1 VAFLNRDFTVKKYN
15 ELLDA
20 FKKAGY
26 NFQTVE
32 AFVLSPLSK
41 VVIIRHDIDKMP
53 LNALEFAKLEKS
65 KDIYATYYFR
75 IVPDSFLP
83 SIIREIAALGHNIG
97 YHYEDVD
104 LCKGD
109 IDKAFLSFK
118 TNLKKLRKIAPVK
131 TICMHGSPLSRYDNR
146 KLWDKY
152 DYRGEDIIC
161 EPYLDIDFNKV
172 LYLTD
177 TGRRWN
183 SEDVSI
189 RDKVYSAYNFQIKNT
204 NQLINLIQENKLP
217 EQIMI
222 NTHPQRWNDN
232 IFYWTK
238 ELLAQNVKN
247 QIKKII
253 VKQTNKSIINNSY
266 ITIT

>member
-1 VAFLNRDFTVKKYN
+1 MNRDFTVRKYN

-26 NFQTVE
+26 EFQTVE
-32 AFVLSPLSK
+32 DYVLSPLPK
-41 VVIIRHDIDKMP
+41 VVILRHDIDKMP

-65 KDIYATYYFR
+65 KEIYATYYFR
-75 IVPDSFLP
+75 IVPKTFVP
-83 SIIREIAALGHNIG
+83 SIIREIAVLGHNIG

-104 LCKGD
+104 LTKGD
-109 IDKAFLSFK
+109 IDKGYISFK
-118 TNLKKLRKIAPVK
+118 TNLEKLRKIAPVK
-131 TICMHGSPLSRYDNR
+131 TICMHGSPLSRYDNKR
-146 KLWDKY
+146 LWDKY
-152 DYRGEDIIC
+152 NYRDEDIIC
-161 EPYLDIDFNKV
+161 EPYLDVDFNKV

-183 SEDVSI
+183 NDEVSI
-189 RDKVYSAYNFQIKNT
+189 RDKVHSAYNFQIKNT
-204 NQLINLIQENKLP
+204 NQLINLVQENKLP

-232 IFYWTK
+232 IFYWIR
-238 ELLAQNVKN
+238 ELLAQSVKN

-253 VKQTNKSIINNSY
+253 VKQTNQL
-266 ITIT
+266 

>member
-1 VAFLNRDFTVKKYN
+1 MSDFTLAKYKF
-15 ELLDA
+15 LLDILA
-20 FKKAGY
+20 ANEY

-32 AFVLSPLSK
+32 DFIISPLSK
-41 VVIIRHDIDKMP
+41 VVILRHDIDKMP

-75 IVPDSFLP
+75 IIPDSFVQ

-118 TNLKKLRKIAPVK
+118 TNLEKLRKIAPVK

-183 SEDVSI
+183 SELTSI
-189 RDKVYSAYNFQIKNT
+189 RDKVHSAHNFQIKNT

-232 IFYWTK
+232 IFYWTR

-247 QIKKII
+247 QVKKII
-253 VKQTNKSIINNSY
+253 VKHNNSIIK
-266 ITIT
+266 

>member
-1 VAFLNRDFTVKKYN
+1 MRDFTLKMY
-15 ELLDA
+15 EFLLDILA
-20 FKKAGY
+20 ANGY

-32 AFVLSPLSK
+32 DFVISPLSK
-41 VVIIRHDIDKMP
+41 VVILRHDIDKMP
-53 LNALEFAKLEKS
+53 FNALKFAKLEKS
-65 KDIYATYYFR
+65 KEIYSTYYFR
-75 IVPDSFLP
+75 IVPDSFVH
-83 SIIREIAALGHNIG
+83 SIIREISAIGHNIG

-104 LCKGD
+104 LSKGD
-109 IDKAFLSFK
+109 IDKAYISFQK
-118 TNLKKLRKIAPVK
+118 NLEKLRKIAPVK
-131 TICMHGSPLSRYDNR
+131 TICMHGSPLSKHDNR

-152 DYRGEDIIC
+152 DYREEEIIC

-183 SEDVSI
+183 SEDFSI
-189 RDKVYSAYNFQIKNT
+189 RDKVHSAYNFQIKNT

-217 EQIMI
+217 DQIMI

-247 QIKKII
+247 QVKKII
-253 VKQTNKSIINNSY
+253 VKHNNSIIK
-266 ITIT
+266 

>member
-1 VAFLNRDFTVKKYN
+1 MSDFTLAKYKF
-15 ELLDA
+15 LLDILA
-20 FKKAGY
+20 ANEY

-32 AFVLSPLSK
+32 DFIISPLSK
-41 VVIIRHDIDKMP
+41 VVILRHDIDKMP

-75 IVPDSFLP
+75 IIPDSFVQ

-183 SEDVSI
+183 SELTSI
-189 RDKVYSAYNFQIKNT
+189 RDKVHSAYNFQIKNT
-204 NQLINLIQENKLP
+204 DQLINLIQENKLP

-232 IFYWTK
+232 IIYWTR

-247 QIKKII
+247 QVKKII
-253 VKQTNKSIINNSY
+253 VKHNNSIIK
-266 ITIT
+266 

>member
-1 VAFLNRDFTVKKYN
+1 MNRDFTVRKYS

-26 NFQTVE
+26 NFQTLE
-32 AFVLSPLSK
+32 DFIGSPLSK
-41 VVIIRHDIDKMP
+41 VIIMRHDIDKMP

-75 IVPDSFLP
+75 IIPDSFVQ

-118 TNLKKLRKIAPVK
+118 TNLEKLRKIAPVK
-131 TICMHGSPLSRYDNR
+131 TICMHGCPLSKYDNR

-152 DYRGEDIIC
+152 DYREEEIIC

-177 TGRRWN
+177 TGRRWDSN
-183 SEDVSI
+183 EVSI
-189 RDKVYSAYNFQIKNT
+189 RDKVNSTYKFN
-204 NQLINLIQENKLP
+204 P
-217 EQIMI
+217 G
-222 NTHPQRWNDN
+222 
-232 IFYWTK
+232 
-238 ELLAQNVKN
+238 
-247 QIKKII
+247 
-253 VKQTNKSIINNSY
+253 KSI
-266 ITIT
+266 T

>member
-1 VAFLNRDFTVKKYN
+1 LNRDFTVKKYN

-20 FKKAGY
+20 LKKAGY
-26 NFQTVE
+26 EFQTVE
-32 AFVLSPLSK
+32 DYVLSPLTK
-41 VVIIRHDIDKMP
+41 VVILRHDIDKMP

-65 KDIYATYYFR
+65 KELYATYYFR
-75 IVPDSFLP
+75 IVPKTFVP

-104 LCKGD
+104 LTKGD
-109 IDKAFLSFK
+109 IDKGYISFK
-118 TNLKKLRKIAPVK
+118 TNLEKLRKMAPVK
-131 TICMHGSPLSRYDNR
+131 TICMHGSPLSRYDNKR
-146 KLWDKY
+146 LWDKY
-152 DYRGEDIIC
+152 NYRDEDIIC
-161 EPYLDIDFNKV
+161 EPYLDVDFNKV

-183 SEDVSI
+183 NDEVSI
-189 RDKVYSAYNFQIKNT
+189 RDKVHSAYNLQIKNT

-232 IFYWTK
+232 IFYWIR
-238 ELLAQNVKN
+238 ELLAQSVKN

-253 VKQTNKSIINNSY
+253 VKQTNQL
-266 ITIT
+266 